1 MLWTKA
7 CAPCVVAILNWTPIF
22 ELYMARLA
30 FKNGEANKEKKK
42 KKEKKRKK
50 RDTVC

>member
-7 CAPCVVAILNWTPIF
+7 CAPYVVAILNWTPLF

-30 FKNGEANKEKKK
+30 FKNGRQTKKK
-42 KKEKKRKK
+42 KK
-50 RDTVC
+50 RDTMC